1 MPVAEHHLLRH
12 GAYPVTQRRG
22 FEHLDVG
29 SQPDQLRERD
39 SFALEFQLGTDPSV
53 VVLWLHFD
61 IASTALGEALA
72 YVGDPVGL
80 SRLLVTC
87 DERNP
92 VSRKAIE
99 ACGGLLASVRPA
111 DQLSRNV
118 GCSRDTLRYWVRT
131 SVSSVR

>member
-1 MPVAEHHLLRH
+1 MSIWHPSMDLDSGCGGCRPA
-12 GAYPVTQRRG
+12 ATQHERVLGRCRWSYRPRVRRSEG
-22 FEHLDVG
+22 RKG
-29 SQPDQLRERD
+29 
-39 SFALEFQLGTDPSV
+39 
-53 VVLWLHFD
+53 

-80 SRLLVTC
+80 IRVLVTC

-99 ACGGLLASVRPA
+99 ACGGLLESVRPA